1 MIPAA
6 VNIYVLTSAYEISE
20 AQRAQDDAGAEHSRP
35 YTWQTERAYD
45 WLLGGI
51 HPGPTA
57 TAILLL
63 PTGLPTTI
71 GMPTQLGEAGSKP
84 TSRPPCT
91 CPNWE
96 TTLHAAEFVC
106 PSFGGVSAHCAE
118 CGGCKA
124 CRVLQICGRYRP
136 STQRAKAALSGDP
149 VTHPPIWTESASTP
163 TSHHAVH
170 TLPDGLVLCLIQPTD
185 TMSWWKALVVQISD
199 TNQAD
204 STVLGTYSHLSQAKD
219 QVADWLDSLND
230 GPVGTAQATS

>member
-1 MIPAA
+1 MIPTTLH
-6 VNIYVLTSAYEISE
+6 ITLTTPAYQISQ
-20 AQRAQDDAGAEHSRP
+20 AQQAQDDAGTEHRP
-35 YTWQTERAYD
+35 YTWKREGASHR
-45 WLLGGI
+45 LVEGI
-51 HPGPTA
+51 HPGPGA

-63 PTGLPTTI
+63 PHGLPATI
-71 GMPTQLGEAGSKP
+71 QMPSLPGEADKP

-91 CPNWE
+91 CPNWD
-96 TTLHAAEFVC
+96 TTLHAAEFAC

-136 STQRAKAALSGDP
+136 STQRAKTALSGDP

-163 TSHHAVH
+163 ASHHAVH
-170 TLPDGLVLCLIQPTD
+170 TLPDGLVLCLIQPTG

-199 TNQAD
+199 TNQAA

-219 QVADWLDSLND
+219 HVADWLDSLND